1 MPRIGIQD
9 ATRTGI
15 STASLDDLFRR
26 NRGLITSGAVVTR

>member
-26 NRGLITSGAVVTR
+26 NRDHNTSGAEVTR